1 MYYEGS
7 ESDRWHPAARRA
19 PSSGDLGAAEPSPQ
33 GGQRLSIAA
42 LVLAISLLTF
52 LAGAFI
58 VLLKLPPYALL
69 NAAYR
74 AGEALYVQRTAYA
87 DPVETDLWFDA
98 RTPRRGVTIN
108 KAAKTYPGL
117 TLFTSGHDT
126 VASLID
132 MDGRIVHQWRK
143 PFSEVWDESSVVS
156 HPRPDRF
163 VYFDKAHVFPNG
175 DVLVVYIGVG
185 DTPWG
190 LGLVKLDKDSNV
202 IWKFLERVHHDV
214 EVGADGRIYTLT
226 HRLRNERLEEHR
238 FVEPPFIEDF
248 LVILSPDGALEKKI
262 SLTEALARSPY
273 GRFTATV
280 PHFAL
285 QDPLHTNAV
294 EPIEGE
300 AAKNFPF
307 AGEGNVLLSFRESGL
322 IATFDPRN
330 EVFTWGTRG
339 PWIGQHDPDLLPN
352 GNLLLFD
359 NNGDVGHNG
368 LSRVLEVDPK
378 SMEIVWSYG
387 GTSAEPLESVLR
399 SEQQRL
405 PNGNTLITE
414 SDGGRLLEVTPA
426 GEIVWQY
433 RNPVRADLKGTERIA
448 IVSGGRRLAP
458 AELDPEFLSEVG
470 DSARR

>member
-7 ESDRWHPAARRA
+7 ESDRLSAGRTRTPE
-19 PSSGDLGAAEPSPQ
+19 SSGDGGASPS
-33 GGQRLSIAA
+33 GEERLSIAA
-42 LVLAISLLTF
+42 LVLAIALLTF

-58 VLLKLPPYALL
+58 VLHKLPPYPVLK
-69 NAAYR
+69 AAYQ
-74 AGEALYVQRTAYA
+74 AGAALYVQRTDYS
-87 DPVETDLWFDA
+87 DPLKTDLWFDA
-98 RTPRRGVTIN
+98 RAPQRGVTIN
-108 KAAKTYPGL
+108 QVSKTYPGL
-117 TLFTSGHDT
+117 TLFTSGHDA
-126 VASLID
+126 VASLLD

-143 PFSEVWDESSVVS
+143 PFSEVWDETSVVS
-156 HPRPDRF
+156 RPRSDQF

-175 DVLVVYIGVG
+175 DILAVYIGVG

-226 HRLRNERLEEHR
+226 HRMRQKRLEEHR
-238 FVEPPFIEDF
+238 FLEPPFIEDF
-248 LVILSPDGALEKKI
+248 LVILSPDGTVEKKV

-300 AAKNFPF
+300 GARNFPF
-307 AGEGNVLLSFRESGL
+307 AEEGNVLLSFRESGL
-322 IATFDPRN
+322 IATFDPRQK
-330 EVFTWGTRG
+330 VFTWGTRG

-359 NNGDVGHNG
+359 NNGSVGPDG
-368 LSRVLEVDPK
+368 LSRVLELDPK
-378 SMEIVWSYG
+378 TMQIVWSYG
-387 GTSAEPLESVLR
+387 GTPTEPLESVLR

-414 SDGGRLLEVTPA
+414 SDGGRLLEVTPG

-433 RNPVRADLKGTERIA
+433 LNPVRADLEGTERIA
-448 IVSGGRRLAP
+448 IVSGGRRFA
-458 AELDPEFLSEVG
+458 LSEFDPDFLPQPDV
-470 DSARR
+470 SASR